1 MSFLEKSYPIF
12 MYLGILFFIVHI
24 LIYGFGIDLSYF
36 GIFLTYV
43 GYFKIQLYSWLF
55 VILWILIIIELMNL
69 GNRFYK
75 KFLKPEKN
83 KKKREK
89 KVQFHE

>member
-1 MSFLEKSYPIF
+1 

-24 LIYGFGIDLSYF
+24 FIYGFGIDLSYF

-89 KVQFHE
+89 KVEFHE